1 MYYMPA
7 GFAVIISAPSGTG
20 KSTVCKKLLQRD
32 KTLRFSLSCTT
43 RPPRPEERNGRD
55 YHFLSQDDFKRKIH
69 KGDFLEWASVHGN
82 FYGTPKAYFDETI
95 AEGKILM
102 LAIDVQGAKSIHD
115 KRPESVTIFLM
126 PPTWQ
131 HLEQRLSSRRHDS
144 RETLARRMA
153 NAPAEVAKAKDYDYL
168 VVNDS
173 LDEAVKQ
180 IEAII
185 QAEKLRTS
193 RQDLSAFGVAAAP
206 SNHRKS

>member
-1 MYYMPA
+1 MPS

-32 KTLRFSLSCTT
+32 KTLRYSLSCTT
-43 RPPRPEERNGRD
+43 RTPRPDEKNGRD
-55 YHFLSQDDFKRKIH
+55 YHFLSMDEFKRKIH
-69 KGDFLEWASVHGN
+69 KDDFLEWASVHGN
-82 FYGTPKAYFDETI
+82 YYGTPKSYFDESI
-95 AEGKILM
+95 NEGKILM
-102 LAIDVQGAKSIHD
+102 LAIDVQGASAIHR
-115 KRPESVTIFLM
+115 KRPDSVTVFLM

-131 HLEQRLSSRRHDS
+131 HLEQRLSSRRHEA
-144 RETLARRMA
+144 RETLAKRMA

-173 LDEAVKQ
+173 LDEAVEQ

-185 QAEKLRTS
+185 SAEKRRTS